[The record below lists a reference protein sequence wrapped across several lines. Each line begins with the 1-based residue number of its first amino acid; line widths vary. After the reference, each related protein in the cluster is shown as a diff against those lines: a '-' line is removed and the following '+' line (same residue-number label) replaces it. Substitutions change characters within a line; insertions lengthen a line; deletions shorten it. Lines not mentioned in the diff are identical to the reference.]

1 MTRLDRLAVIL
12 FCAATGSLH
21 AQAGT
26 LAVGDARISYEVKGQ
41 GRAVVF
47 IHGWA
52 LNLTAWDDQV
62 RAFAPGYRAVRY
74 DRRGFGKSTGF
85 PDQTADPADLATLL
99 DTLGIQSA
107 TLIGH
112 SQGGEVA
119 LAFAVAFPGRV
130 DALVLYGAGPPVGF
144 GVPFDGPD
152 AFPDMVA
159 IARQHGP
166 DSVANLLW
174 AHPLAWVPPGRSDVL
189 DRYRT
194 FWATYSKRDLLED
207 HQPSMKVPPA
217 QMSHLRA
224 LTVPTLVVIGDRELP
239 YIRLV
244 ADMYAYSLPNARKT
258 VIANAGHGAHFVQ
271 PRLFNAAL
279 RKFLV
284 ATGSAAARA
293 AR

>member
-1 MTRLDRLAVIL
+1 MKRPDRLAVIL
-12 FCAATGSLH
+12 ACAALGDVH
-21 AQAGT
+21 AQART
-26 LAVGDARISYEVKGQ
+26 LDVGDARINYEVAGQ

-47 IHGWA
+47 LHGWA
-52 LNLTAWDDQV
+52 LNLTAWDDQI
-62 RAFAPGYRAVRY
+62 RAFAPGYRVVRY

-85 PDQTADPADLATLL
+85 PDQTADPADLAILL
-99 DTLGIQSA
+99 DTLGIRRA
-107 TLIGH
+107 TLLGH

-119 LAFAVAFPGRV
+119 LAFAVAFPDRV
-130 DALVLYGAGPPVGF
+130 DALVLYGTGPPVGF

-152 AFPDMVA
+152 AFPDVVA

-166 DSVANLLW
+166 DSVANVLF
-174 AHPLAWVPPGRSDVL
+174 AHPLAWVPPGRTDVL
-189 DRYRT
+189 DRYRA
-194 FWATYSKRDLLED
+194 FWAAYSKRDLLED
-207 HQPSMKVPPA
+207 HEPSMKVPPA

-224 LTVPTLVVIGDRELP
+224 LTVPTLVVIGDRELA

-244 ADMYAYSLPNARKT
+244 ADMYAYSLPNARKA
-258 VIANAGHGAHFVQ
+258 VIANGGHGAHFVQ

-284 ATGSAAARA
+284 ATGSAAARV